1 MAEYVAA
8 HCMWLNIVA
17 LYVAEHCNFVV
28 TLDEML
34 LDRLVCNVGIANVAV
49 QNCLLTKLKLAFT
62 KVVTIVQAVELA
74 EKDSRKLQST
84 PVRDFPEDI
93 HKFSHLINSKK
104 SSHK

>member
-1 MAEYVAA
+1 M
-8 HCMWLNIVA
+8 
-17 LYVAEHCNFVV
+17 AEHCNFVV

-34 LDRLVCNVGIANVAV
+34 LDRLVCSVGITNVAV
-49 QNCLLTKLKLAFT
+49 HKRLLTELKLAFT
-62 KVVTIVQAVELA
+62 KVVTIAQAVELA

-104 SSHK
+104 SSHKQEDVGKDRSTLENGN